1 MGIKDIYADTKDVVE
16 FEIKLREAQ
25 VKSAYDELEGI
36 SAKVKVWIKVNK
48 VRLFIDAGILLAGI
62 IIGAIL

>member
-1 MGIKDIYADTKDVVE
+1 MGIKDIYVETKDVVE
-16 FEIKLREAQ
+16 SEIKLREAQ